1 MSATN
6 SHIDAI
12 HAPQISFAVA
22 CYNAQPF
29 LRDAVE
35 SALNQRGVDSEVLI
49 VDDGSSDD
57 SLAEARAMAAADPR
71 VRVFQTPQNGG
82 PAAARNIAM
91 EEMRG
96 EWFAVLDSDDLIDPD
111 RSARLLEIAAREGAD
126 MIADNLIV
134 FGEGIKTHPFLTDS
148 EVGAGRWIEL
158 GEYFS
163 RSQLFSDKTAFGF
176 LKPMIHRT
184 ALQNPKV
191 RYNEALRIAEDD
203 ELIVRLL
210 NAGKRYFLAPC
221 AYYQYRKHAGSIS
234 HRLSVD
240 HATRMME
247 AERHVRD
254 LIGPQLAASP
264 EYSARYAS
272 IERGLAFVT
281 SIEHLKH
288 RRVIPAITTIL
299 KHPSAALHYRM
310 PIEAKLKR
318 MLGS

>member
-1 MSATN
+1 MSAIN
-6 SHIDAI
+6 SPSTALQ
-12 HAPQISFAVA
+12 APQISFAVA
-22 CYNAQPF
+22 CYNAQPY
-29 LRDAVE
+29 LREAVE
-35 SALNQRGVDSEVLI
+35 SALNQRELDVEVLI

-57 SLAEARAMAAADPR
+57 SLAEAREMAASDPR

-91 EEMRG
+91 DEMRG
-96 EWFAVLDSDDLIDPD
+96 EWFAVLDSDDWIDPD
-111 RSARLLEIAAREGAD
+111 RSIRLLEIAAREGAD
-126 MIADNLIV
+126 MIADNLTV
-134 FGEGIKTHPFLTDS
+134 FGEGIETHPFLSDS
-148 EVGAGRWIEL
+148 EVVAGRRIEL

-163 RSQLFSDKTAFGF
+163 RSQLFSDKAAFGF

-184 ALQNPKV
+184 ALENPKV

-210 NAGKRYFLAPC
+210 NAGKRYYLAPM
-221 AYYQYRKHAGSIS
+221 AHYQYRKHAGSIS

-254 LIGPQLAASP
+254 LIGPERAATP

-288 RRVIPAITTIL
+288 RRVVPAITTIL
-299 KHPSAALHYRM
+299 KHPLAALHYRM

-318 MLGS
+318 LVGR